1 MKLKVIRFSS
11 QQDSTSGILME
22 DTDMGLKFL
31 CYTLEDERRALKV
44 KGETRVPAGI
54 YNIISS
60 NISLGSNGLNSSISV
75 PSLNIEEDLEKEELI
90 RKVGKEIN
98 EQINSYKTKMN
109 IDDPQD
115 LLAMVAF
122 DSFIKLS
129 NQNKSPIESNKILEQ
144 LKEMNR
150 SVENNL

>member
-1 MKLKVIRFSS
+1 MTTPGDK
-11 QQDSTSGILME
+11 
-22 DTDMGLKFL
+22 
-31 CYTLEDERRALKV
+31 
-44 KGETRVPAGI
+44 
-54 YNIISS
+54 IS
-60 NISLGSNGLNSSISV
+60 
-75 PSLNIEEDLEKEELI
+75 
-90 RKVGKEIN
+90 
-98 EQINSYKTKMN
+98 SYKTKMN

>member
-1 MKLKVIRFSS
+1 MTIKK
-11 QQDSTSGILME
+11 
-22 DTDMGLKFL
+22 
-31 CYTLEDERRALKV
+31 
-44 KGETRVPAGI
+44 
-54 YNIISS
+54 
-60 NISLGSNGLNSSISV
+60 
-75 PSLNIEEDLEKEELI
+75 EEEELI

>member
-1 MKLKVIRFSS
+1 
-11 QQDSTSGILME
+11 
-22 DTDMGLKFL
+22 
-31 CYTLEDERRALKV
+31 
-44 KGETRVPAGI
+44 
-54 YNIISS
+54 
-60 NISLGSNGLNSSISV
+60 
-75 PSLNIEEDLEKEELI
+75 
-90 RKVGKEIN
+90 
-98 EQINSYKTKMN
+98 MN

-150 SVENNL
+150 TVENNL

>member
-1 MKLKVIRFSS
+1 
-11 QQDSTSGILME
+11 
-22 DTDMGLKFL
+22 
-31 CYTLEDERRALKV
+31 
-44 KGETRVPAGI
+44 
-54 YNIISS
+54 
-60 NISLGSNGLNSSISV
+60 
-75 PSLNIEEDLEKEELI
+75 
-90 RKVGKEIN
+90 VGKEIN
-98 EQINSYKTKMN
+98 DKISSYKTKKN

-150 SVENNL
+150 TVENNL